1 MKRYL
6 KNVKVTLL
14 TLLVSFT
21 QFSCDTEELKLEKNQ
36 VLHDEKSNSDV
47 LQDGDIIFQS
57 SLSGQGKA
65 IRQATGSVYTHCGI
79 VFEDK
84 GTLYVFEAVQPV
96 KVTPLDVWIARG
108 KKGHYVAKRLK
119 DASNVLTA
127 DVRQSMKDEGRKFKG
142 KNYDLTFGWN
152 DDKLYCSELVWK
164 IYERAAD
171 VELCELSRLGDFD
184 LSHPEVQR
192 ILKMRYGVN
201 VPLNEKVVSPAAI
214 FESDLLQTVK
224 SEGSL

>member
-1 MKRYL
+1 MPPFIKHL
-6 KNVKVTLL
+6 KEAILL
-14 TLLVSFT
+14 LIVIVSLVA
-21 QFSCDTEELKLEKNQ
+21 CDRNEAQNDIFHNFDVEKGN
-36 VLHDEKSNSDV
+36 DGA

-84 GTLYVFEAVQPV
+84 GRLYVFEAVQPV
-96 KVTPLDVWIARG
+96 KSTPLDNWIARG
-108 KKGHYVAKRLK
+108 RKGHYVAKRLK
-119 DASNVLTA
+119 NADEVLT
-127 DVRQSMKDEGRKFKG
+127 DEVRQSMKAEGRKFKG

-164 IYERAAD
+164 LYERAAD
-171 VELCELSRLGDFD
+171 VELCELSRMGDFD

-192 ILKMRYGVN
+192 ILKVRYGDKI
-201 VPLNEKVVSPAAI
+201 PLDEKVVSPAAI